1 MSSKKDMAKAL
12 KALADKKRN
21 GQKTDVD
28 KRKEARRKAIAHDEN
43 QRNKKAKKGYELIKK
58 GSEDDL
64 TYDRDVLNYLI
75 DENLLAM
82 AKTVKAGR
90 ASKWPIIGVKKQEQE
105 LDVAGSELTTNF

>member
-21 GQKTDVD
+21 GQKTDEV
-28 KRKEARRKAIAHDEN
+28 KRKEARQKAIADEEN
-43 QRNKKAKKGYELIKK
+43 QRNKKAKQGYELIKK

-90 ASKWPIIGVKKQEQE
+90 ASKWPIIGVKKQEQQ
-105 LDVAGSELTTNF
+105 LDVAGSDT

>member
-1 MSSKKDMAKAL
+1 MSSKKDMAN
-12 KALADKKRN
+12 D
-21 GQKTDVD
+21 
-28 KRKEARRKAIAHDEN
+28 IAHDEN

-64 TYDRDVLNYLI
+64 TYDRDVLNNLI

-90 ASKWPIIGVKKQEQE
+90 ASKWPIIGVKKPQKNQQ
-105 LDVAGSELTTNF
+105 LDVAGSDT